1 MQNTSAFW
9 EVLGATT
16 ALSPPQDPV
25 QAALYASYSGIGL
38 SMRGFGFDPNDLTD
52 GVILGMEMGLAAGL
66 TCVIGAAQT
75 AQAAARTPT
84 LWQPVSGALSY
95 GHNCESLHHH
105 PDKSHSLSLT

>member
-1 MQNTSAFW
+1 M
-9 EVLGATT
+9 T

-105 PDKSHSLSLT
+105 PEKSHSLSLT